1 MLLGRL
7 NTSGA
12 GGVGGHDEDD
22 DDNDGCNFESL
33 SKTSGHNKI
42 ILFLPQ
48 TEESQTGR

>member
-12 GGVGGHDEDD
+12 DRVGGHDDD
-22 DDNDGCNFESL
+22 DDDDGCNYESL